1 MPDTQTRE
9 ESRQFVKYTFYK
21 LDPLWRRLP
30 DADRAAGKNEFA
42 AVVNEFAGDMV
53 LRSYS
58 CVGMRGDVDFL
69 LWQGADSLEQVQE
82 VATRLNA
89 TALGKYLTTPHSY
102 LAMTRRSQYVKEHRH
117 EGQEGTRLKVTPGHA
132 RYFFVYPFVKTHEW
146 YTLPA
151 EDRQRMMSEH
161 FRMGHKYPS
170 VKINTSYSFGLDDP
184 EFMVAFES
192 DSPSD
197 FLELVMEMRGS
208 EARKYTE
215 RDTPIFTCVYMPIE
229 QALDTLGG

>member
-1 MPDTQTRE
+1 MAEQ

-21 LDPLWRRLP
+21 VDPEWRRLP
-30 DADRAAGKNEFA
+30 EEERTEGKREFA
-42 AVVNEFAGDMV
+42 AVVSEFSGSMV

-58 CVGMRGDVDFL
+58 LVGMRGDADFM
-69 LWQGADSLEQVQE
+69 LWQGADTLEDVQQ
-82 VATRLNA
+82 VATRLLS
-89 TALGKYLTTPHSY
+89 TELGHYLTTPHSF
-102 LAMTRRSQYVKEHRH
+102 LAMTRRSQYVTQHRH
-117 EGQEGTRLKVTPGHA
+117 EGQEGTRLKVTPGEA
-132 RYFFVYPFVKTHEW
+132 KYFFVYPFVKTTEW
-146 YTLPA
+146 YMLPA

-161 FRMGHKYPS
+161 FRIGHKYPS

-197 FLELVMEMRGS
+197 FLELVMELRHG
-208 EARKYTE
+208 EARKYTL
-215 RDTPIFTCVYMPIE
+215 RDTPIFTCIYMPIE